1 LIFKADSSK
10 RRYAKLEI
18 MATADPPEIRLPKQT
33 PEGDLPE
40 GADPFAPV
48 TSDSV
53 EATVS
58 QPPPPNDGQEFLTD
72 ALLATLLILLIMLA
86 LTSIRLLKLKEI
98 IRRNRDEVISVRDE
112 TRQLR
117 RMLADA
123 EEKADARIR
132 TRTGRLLEKS
142 QQSSRER
149 EELDRANQEL
159 RAMVRVDPLT
169 GLVNKRYFHHRLETE
184 LRRALR
190 SRQLVALILCDMDDF
205 ERYNRKYGHDKGDLL
220 LQGVATLVSEFFRR
234 GGDIAARLD
243 ADKFAIIAPDTNFED
258 AVQHAMKL
266 HRQIR
271 RLDRVKDG
279 KTVEERVTAS
289 IGVICVSPTRL
300 HPPHQVLERAR
311 RVLKLAK
318 ERGRDRVAGDPGSP
332 AERMPRHQRQKAR
345 QVKKAATGSTAATTE
360 KGKAGKSPDQGLRKR
375 PASG

>member
-1 LIFKADSSK
+1 
-10 RRYAKLEI
+10 
-18 MATADPPEIRLPKQT
+18 MATADPPEIRLPKQAS
-33 PEGDLPE
+33 EGDLPE
-40 GADPFAPV
+40 GADPFAPK

-58 QPPPPNDGQEFLTD
+58 QPPPPPPDDGQGLLTD
-72 ALLATLLILLIMLA
+72 ALLTTLLVLLILLA
-86 LTSIRLLKLKEI
+86 LTSIRLLKLKQI

-112 TRQLR
+112 ARQLR
-117 RMLADA
+117 RMLVDA
-123 EEKADARIR
+123 EDKVDARIR
-132 TRTGRLLEKS
+132 KRTGKLLETS
-142 QQSSRER
+142 QQSKRER
-149 EELDRANQEL
+149 DELDRANHEL
-159 RAMVRVDPLT
+159 KRMIRIDPLS
-169 GLVNKRYFHHRLETE
+169 GLVNKRYFHYRLETE

-205 ERYNRKYGHDKGDLL
+205 EGYNRKHGHDKGDLL
-220 LQGVATLVSEFFRR
+220 LKGVAKLVSEYFRR

-243 ADKFAIIAPDTNFED
+243 ADRFAIIAPDTNFED

-266 HRQIR
+266 HRQIK
-271 RLDRVKDG
+271 RLDRVTDG

-332 AERMPRHQRQKAR
+332 SERMPRHQRQKAGR
-345 QVKKAATGSTAATTE
+345 VQQASTGSTGTGAKTRAAD
-360 KGKAGKSPDQGLRKR
+360 KPPDQGLRKR
-375 PASG
+375 PANG